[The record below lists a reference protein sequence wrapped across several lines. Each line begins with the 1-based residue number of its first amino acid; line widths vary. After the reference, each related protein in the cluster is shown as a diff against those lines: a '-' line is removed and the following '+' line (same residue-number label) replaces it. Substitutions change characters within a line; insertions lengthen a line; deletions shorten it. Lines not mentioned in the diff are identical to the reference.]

1 MSPTTRTELLEA
13 LAALGQ
19 AFPDWRFGQLV
30 ANVATAAKGPTA
42 EALWDSEDEELLAAA
57 RRLLE
62 RKSERLPIPPPAPLA
77 GPIGQPDTGART

>member
-42 EALWDSEDEELLAAA
+42 EALWDSEDEELVAAA

-62 RKSERLPIPPPAPLA
+62 RNRDRFTPPPVPTVANPT
-77 GPIGQPDTGART
+77 PSDSPVRT